1 MFAPRTLFRYVGR
14 QFLIWFLIIAVS
26 ITTVIFLID
35 LLELLRRAATKPEAT
50 FAIVLSL
57 AALRLPHLVQ
67 EAIPFLV
74 LFAGLICFVR
84 LTRSQELVIAR
95 AAGMSVWQFLSP
107 ALLAAVVIGVA
118 KITVLNPAAAVLL
131 SQSEAI
137 EGRVLTGRT
146 SLLAVSSSG
155 IWLRQV
161 DTGDRQSVIHAPRV
175 DPSTMTM
182 QQATVFTF
190 EGEDRFVGRID
201 AERARLVAGRWE
213 FDNAWITGPDRAG
226 QFIERHAMST
236 DLTPQT
242 IQDSFSSPET
252 VSFWQLPQF
261 INVTEATGFSARPH
275 ILRFQALLAEPV
287 LIVAMVLIAAV
298 FSLRQT
304 RRGGTI
310 LMVSAGVVT
319 GVGLFFFTSV
329 VHALGLG
336 DSIPIAFAAWMPA
349 GFSLLI
355 GLTLILHQED
365 G

>member
-1 MFAPRTLFRYVGR
+1 MFAHRTLFRYVGR

-26 ITTVIFLID
+26 ITAVIFLID
-35 LLELLRRAATKPEAT
+35 LLELLRRAASKPDAT
-50 FAIVLSL
+50 FTVVITMTL
-57 AALRLPHLVQ
+57 LRLPHLVQ
-67 EAIPFLV
+67 EATPFLV

-95 AAGMSVWQFLSP
+95 AAGMSVWQFLLP
-107 ALLAAVVIGVA
+107 AIIAAAVIGIA
-118 KITVLNPAAAVLL
+118 KITVFNPAAAVML
-131 SQSEAI
+131 SQSEEL
-137 EGRVLTGRT
+137 EGRFLTGKT
-146 SLLAVSSSG
+146 SLLAVSSAG
-155 IWLRQV
+155 VWLRQV
-161 DTGDRQSVIHAPRV
+161 DAGDRQSVIHAPRI
-175 DPSTMTM
+175 DPATMTM
-182 QQATVFTF
+182 HQATVFTF
-190 EGEDRFVGRID
+190 EGDDRFVGRID
-201 AERARLVAGRWE
+201 AERARLVTGSWE
-213 FDNAWITGPDRAG
+213 FDNAWITGPDRPG
-226 QFIERHAMST
+226 QFVDRHAVAT

-242 IQDSFSSPET
+242 IQDSFASPET
-252 VSFWQLPQF
+252 VSFWQLPKF
-261 INVTEATGFSARPH
+261 ISVTEATGFSARPH
-275 ILRFQALLAEPV
+275 ILRFQALLAEPI
-287 LIVAMVLIAAV
+287 LMVAMILIGAV

-310 LMVSAGVVT
+310 LMISAGIVT

>member
-1 MFAPRTLFRYVGR
+1 MLAPRTLFRYVGR
-14 QFLIWFLIIAVS
+14 QFLLWFLIIAVS
-26 ITTVIFLID
+26 LTAVIFLID
-35 LLELLRRAATKPEAT
+35 MLELLRRAANKPDAT
-50 FAIVLSL
+50 FPIVITMSL
-57 AALRLPHLVQ
+57 LRLPHLVQ
-67 EAIPFLV
+67 EATPFLV
-74 LFAGLICFVR
+74 LFSGLICFVR

-107 ALLAAVVIGVA
+107 ALLAAAVLGVA
-118 KITVLNPAAAVLL
+118 KIAVLNPAAAVML
-131 SQSEAI
+131 SQSEEL
-137 EGRVLTGRT
+137 EGRYLTGKT
-146 SLLAVSSSG
+146 SLLAVSSEG

-161 DTGDRQSVIHAPRV
+161 DEANRQSVIHAPRV

-182 QQATVFTF
+182 HQATVFTF

-201 AERARLVAGRWE
+201 AERARLVTGGWE
-213 FDNAWITGPDRAG
+213 LENAWITGPDRPG
-226 QFIERHAMST
+226 QFLEHHTMAT
-236 DLTPQT
+236 ELTPET
-242 IQDSFSSPET
+242 IQESFASPET
-252 VSFWQLPQF
+252 VSFWQLPKF
-261 INVTEATGFSARPH
+261 ISVTEATGFSARPH

-287 LIVAMVLIAAV
+287 LMIAMILIGAV

-310 LMVSAGVVT
+310 VMVSAGILT
-319 GVGLFFFTSV
+319 GIGLFFFTNV

-336 DSIPIAFAAWMPA
+336 DSIPIMFAAWMPA